1 MPTVSQL
8 KQARFFVI
16 GMSGE
21 IKFPVLGG
29 YWEFCS
35 RLIPVC
41 FALFCFFLFTISTVY
56 NPVPYQFP

>member
-8 KQARFFVI
+8 KQAKSFVM

-29 YWEFCS
+29 LLGVLSETNSCVFCNS
-35 RLIPVC
+35 
-41 FALFCFFLFTISTVY
+41 FLFTICSDIS
-56 NPVPYQFP
+56 PLRFL